1 MGALCIKFVEG
12 RAHGLYSYGAGN
24 VFVAAAGQAS
34 RTDRRSS
41 GDTRHRAHEDT
52 ADTSIRVLAMSGTC
66 FGAAPGR
73 EKAVLSRVPFPVR
86 FHIPAPI
93 MALALACGLVLA
105 PAPALAQAEPQTQ
118 DSQAQTSQATPSA
131 APTVAVPQVA
141 GPGLPTLSNAD
152 GNLAQRLITGSQA
165 TRCRPGRSADGA
177 IVVCGGAEARE
188 KERLPLRD
196 QTDTAQSTNDGLP
209 RAPNVFGMAPCKGN
223 GACVGFGSVPPPM
236 YYFDITALPPPPPG
250 SDADRIAKGE
260 IRAP

>member
-1 MGALCIKFVEG
+1 M
-12 RAHGLYSYGAGN
+12 
-24 VFVAAAGQAS
+24 
-34 RTDRRSS
+34 
-41 GDTRHRAHEDT
+41 
-52 ADTSIRVLAMSGTC
+52 
-66 FGAAPGR
+66 
-73 EKAVLSRVPFPVR
+73 LSRVPFPVR
-86 FHIPAPI
+86 FPIPAPI
-93 MALALACGLVLA
+93 MALAVACGLVLA
-105 PAPALAQAEPQTQ
+105 PAPEALAQAEPQAQ

>member
-1 MGALCIKFVEG
+1 M
-12 RAHGLYSYGAGN
+12 
-24 VFVAAAGQAS
+24 
-34 RTDRRSS
+34 
-41 GDTRHRAHEDT
+41 
-52 ADTSIRVLAMSGTC
+52 
-66 FGAAPGR
+66 
-73 EKAVLSRVPFPVR
+73 LSRVPFPVR
-86 FHIPAPI
+86 FPIPAPI
-93 MALALACGLVLA
+93 VALALACGLVLA
-105 PAPALAQAEPQTQ
+105 PAPAALAQAEPQAQ
-118 DSQAQTSQATPSA
+118 DSQAQTSQATPSDDA
-131 APTVAVPQVA
+131 TASPTVAVPQVA